1 MALEVIRETL
11 PHEVTVLRIRGRI
24 TLGRDTRQLA
34 ETVSELEREGI
45 TRLVFDLGEAD
56 YMDSAGL
63 GILTRCTISMRN
75 NGGAFHL
82 AGANAKVQQL
92 LKVTQLDGMI
102 PSFASVIEACQA
114 FGGRI
119 YPTSTASSKT
129 PR

>member
-11 PHEVTVLRIRGRI
+11 PPEVTVLKIRGRI

-45 TRLVFDLGEAD
+45 TRLVFDLGEVD

-75 NGGAFHL
+75 NGGAFHI
-82 AGANAKVQQL
+82 AGANAKVQTTVADLVDRHRLAREHRRMPQR
-92 LKVTQLDGMI
+92 VVGYQHAD
-102 PSFASVIEACQA
+102 ADA
-114 FGGRI
+114 F
-119 YPTSTASSKT
+119 SSHGE
-129 PR
+129 R